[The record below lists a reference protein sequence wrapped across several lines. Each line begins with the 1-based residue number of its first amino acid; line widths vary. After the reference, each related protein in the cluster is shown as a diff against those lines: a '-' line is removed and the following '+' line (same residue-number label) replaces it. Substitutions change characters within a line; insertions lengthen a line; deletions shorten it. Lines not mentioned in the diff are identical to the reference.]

1 MKEKRSLLKM
11 EFCLIMTIKLTK
23 TNYFEHNM
31 KLNFIL
37 EMVGNKRPFQEY
49 KLIVS
54 E

>member
-11 EFCLIMTIKLTK
+11 EFCLTMAIKLTK

-31 KLNFIL
+31 KLNFIP
-37 EMVGNKRPFQEY
+37 EMVGNKRPFEEY